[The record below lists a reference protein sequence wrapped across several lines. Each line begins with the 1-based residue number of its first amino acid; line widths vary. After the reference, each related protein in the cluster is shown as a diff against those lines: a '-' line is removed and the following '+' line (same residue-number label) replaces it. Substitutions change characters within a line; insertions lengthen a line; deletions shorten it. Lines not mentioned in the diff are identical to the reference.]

1 MSLNGTAS
9 PFNPQD
15 WLASNFS
22 SQHHCWFKSSSQEI
36 KGNDHHLKKIMI
48 MRHSPCQY
56 HRKCIGTVGRIWKWE
71 LGTHR
76 LMIIFQELNRTSK
89 ENDQREQ
96 QRHHRVL
103 LQKNLR
109 RELRRSSKK
118 HNQAQ
123 KKKYFWCFPNLAGF
137 NVHTVMFLFK
147 WDYIK
152 VVLWRR
158 FLEAYNF
165 D

>member
-1 MSLNGTAS
+1 MELLHPLNS
-9 PFNPQD
+9 QES
-15 WLASNFS
+15 LASNFS
-22 SQHHCWFKSSSQEI
+22 SQHHCWLKSSSQEI

-48 MRHSPCQY
+48 MRHSPCRY

-89 ENDQREQ
+89 ENDHREQ

-118 HNQAQ
+118 HNH
-123 KKKYFWCFPNLAGF
+123 AGSEEEI
-137 NVHTVMFLFK
+137 FLVFSK
-147 WDYIK
+147 SSRIQCSCSK
-152 VVLWRR
+152 TT
-158 FLEAYNF
+158 E
-165 D
+165 